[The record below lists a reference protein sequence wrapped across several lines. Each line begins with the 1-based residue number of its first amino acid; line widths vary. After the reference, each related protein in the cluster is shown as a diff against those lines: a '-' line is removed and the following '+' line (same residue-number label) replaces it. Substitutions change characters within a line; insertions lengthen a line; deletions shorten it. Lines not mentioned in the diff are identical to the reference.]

1 MRKLNTFQLPQ
12 VHVEQNIPVASTSE
26 MNPCGSKQLLVDDV
40 TRDLEPRQENNE
52 SFQPCSSNPD
62 LFNIVLTEQQRN
74 SDLNRPRQYGRRS
87 NPVRISSFEI
97 EASNNGAAV
106 R

>member
-1 MRKLNTFQLPQ
+1 MRKLNPFQMPQ

-26 MNPCGSKQLLVDDV
+26 MNACGSKQLLV
-40 TRDLEPRQENNE
+40 EPTQDSQTE
-52 SFQPCSSNPD
+52 SDEIFQPCSSNPD

-97 EASNNGAAV
+97 ESSNNGSAV